1 MGSEFLSGRVE
12 AELELRTLAMPFR
25 RLRQRVSCSQV
36 GAMLMKP
43 RVMLME
49 LKIQSVF
56 SRLTSSSIEQKLA
69 GKSLGQLCTD
79 QGKLMSVPGRALQ
92 EAILPRSN
100 KDTSW
105 LILEVDT
112 IISNSILEVDTIYL
126 IVYYQILTIMYSL
139 AFVNQ
144 SGKINVMPTNLI

>member
-1 MGSEFLSGRVE
+1 MGSECLSGREE

-25 RLRQRVSCSQV
+25 RSRQRVSCSWL

-49 LKIQSVF
+49 LKIQSLF
-56 SRLTSSSIEQKLA
+56 PRLAASSTEQKLV
-69 GKSLGQLCTD
+69 GKLLGKLCTD
-79 QGKLMSVPGRALQ
+79 QGKLTSIPGRALQ

-105 LILEVDT
+105 LILE
-112 IISNSILEVDTIYL
+112 EVHY
-126 IVYYQILTIMYSL
+126 
-139 AFVNQ
+139 
-144 SGKINVMPTNLI
+144 

>member
-1 MGSEFLSGRVE
+1 MGSECLSGRVE

-25 RLRQRVSCSQV
+25 RLRQRISCSWP
-36 GAMLMKP
+36 GATLMKP
-43 RVMLME
+43 KVMLME
-49 LKIQSVF
+49 LKIQSLF
-56 SRLTSSSIEQKLA
+56 SRLTASSTEQKLV

-79 QGKLMSVPGRALQ
+79 QGKLMSIPGRALQ

-126 IVYYQILTIMYSL
+126 IVYY
-139 AFVNQ
+139 
-144 SGKINVMPTNLI
+144 